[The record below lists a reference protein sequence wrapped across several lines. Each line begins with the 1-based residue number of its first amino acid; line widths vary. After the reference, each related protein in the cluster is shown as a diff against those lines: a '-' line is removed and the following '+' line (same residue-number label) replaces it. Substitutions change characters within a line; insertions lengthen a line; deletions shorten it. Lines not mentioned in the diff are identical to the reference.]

1 MHDLTSCQSWSDQK
15 ISRSYRVHERLK
27 LKSDYSMNIVEYS
40 ARCELTYLVY
50 RLIKMPGRESMKLFP
65 REIRAM
71 PDLSKRAQTETSF
84 VGA

>member
-1 MHDLTSCQSWSDQK
+1 MSVWSDQK

-27 LKSDYSMNIVEYS
+27 LKGGYSTNIVQYS
-40 ARCELTYLVY
+40 VRRELTYLVGG
-50 RLIKMPGRESMKLFP
+50 LIRMPGRESMKLFQ

>member
-1 MHDLTSCQSWSDQK
+1 M
-15 ISRSYRVHERLK
+15 K

-40 ARCELTYLVY
+40 ARCELTYLVR
-50 RLIKMPGRESMKLFP
+50 RLIKMPGRESVKLFP
-65 REIRAM
+65 HEIRAM